1 MSQRRTLQS
10 AEAQAQRSLSR
21 FTRLVLEGANN
32 RQDLRVLGGS
42 DSIILVASNYIGVED
57 GDVLVIVAISFVD
70 VVDCCDLSVSEIDPG
85 ACCNVLCTVSICLF
99 CDG

>member
-1 MSQRRTLQS
+1 MCW
-10 AEAQAQRSLSR
+10 EA
-21 FTRLVLEGANN
+21 V
-32 RQDLRVLGGS
+32 
-42 DSIILVASNYIGVED
+42 ILVASIYIGVED

-85 ACCNVLCTVSICLF
+85 AACCNVLCMVSICLF

>member
-1 MSQRRTLQS
+1 MCW
-10 AEAQAQRSLSR
+10 EA
-21 FTRLVLEGANN
+21 V
-32 RQDLRVLGGS
+32 
-42 DSIILVASNYIGVED
+42 ILVASIYI

-70 VVDCCDLSVSEIDPG
+70 VVDCCDLSVSDIDPG